1 MLTVGNNILSNNC
14 LKEHSTNDIFMKN
27 WTKIINE
34 NDNFRIKHYLKT
46 LKTKSKKLY
55 NYRQTIQYFSH
66 VSPFTHPHI
75 YTRYRTFYQFLFSIT
90 LQCHLHNFVFLSIY
104 IIFCI

>member
-46 LKTKSKKLY
+46 LKTMSKKLY
-55 NYRQTIQYFSH
+55 NYR
-66 VSPFTHPHI
+66 
-75 YTRYRTFYQFLFSIT
+75 
-90 LQCHLHNFVFLSIY
+90 
-104 IIFCI
+104 